1 MMFCIPK
8 NQLKALLEREVVEFL
23 DEERLKFS
31 KKGMSLEEMVKQQTE
46 ESGLFDMAVTVAIEG
61 FTNKTENVE
70 VHLAIALANIYD
82 FGPPEQVTIC
92 FEMKSKFDGQINSLN
107 DLTANIENYTHVDC
121 AIQSSGD
128 EWRFQIKRYASTY
141 LDFTTEGIV
150 SYLEKTFAKYGDM
163 ASTKLI
169 LLLKPDTQEAAMT
182 QLDFKAIHER
192 LTSMTKSISFSEVGI
207 VFNENMKTISLVSV
221 FPDYK
226 KGKTPLQFLSPKYKD
241 IQKNWADEMRRQQK
255 AIKK

>member
-1 MMFCIPK
+1 MFCIPK
-8 NQLKALLEREVVEFL
+8 NKLKALLEREIVEFL

-46 ESGLFDMAVTVAIEG
+46 ESGPFDAAVTAAIER

-92 FEMKSKFDGQINSLN
+92 FEMKSKFNGKVNSLN
-107 DLTANIENYTHVDC
+107 DLTTNIENYTHVDC
-121 AIQSSGD
+121 AIQSSGE
-128 EWRFQIKRYASTY
+128 EWRFQIKQYPSTY

-150 SYLEKTFAKYGDM
+150 NYLEKIFAKYGDM
-163 ASTKLI
+163 ADTKLI
-169 LLLKPDTQEAAMT
+169 LLLQPDTQEAAMT
-182 QLDFKAIHER
+182 ELDFKAMHQR
-192 LTSMTKSISFSEVGI
+192 LLSMAKNISFSEVAI
-207 VFNENMKTISLVSV
+207 VFNENMKIISLIRV
-221 FPDYK
+221 FPDFK

-241 IQKNWADEMRRQQK
+241 IQKKWEDEMRGQQK
-255 AIKK
+255 NN